1 LQGSGHSNPFYGVH
15 LKLRESLL
23 TFAIA
28 VVLSAGASL
37 GWAQGTTPGTGS
49 GGGAGA
55 GTNAGQALGSGY
67 EAGSG
72 PISLGSTDQDL
83 PELGSPANA
92 AVSLEDEY
100 QAGLGWFREMGKTG
114 TVLEDPEVS
123 DYIQQIGHTLSS
135 RAEEGQHQFYY
146 FVVRDPV
153 INAFAMPGGFI
164 AINSG
169 LILAT
174 RNENQLAGVMA
185 HETAHVTQRHLVRG
199 LIDQSH
205 AGLVATAAMLAAI
218 LLGATAGRGDPGA
231 MEGAILATQ
240 GAAIQ
245 HQINYTRSNEF
256 EADRVGIGIM
266 ANAGYDPLGMAS
278 FFQELDRN
286 SPDPSRVKAVEFL
299 IDHPLSAE
307 RVAEARNRAEQI
319 GRIRR
324 EDSIG
329 YRLTKERL
337 RSLVGDPRVVRDYY
351 ANLVK
356 NGAGLTM
363 DERYGK
369 DVAELQMRQPMAAIP
384 DLQTLLREYPKVTQ
398 FYDALGQAYLLNGQ
412 LKDSKE
418 VLDKAINLF
427 PRNVPITIRLSE
439 TLMHSGENKRAQL
452 LLDDLFN
459 FVEPT
464 PDQTKLI
471 AKAAK
476 EGGDL
481 ADSYYYMSFYYVMN
495 GDLKMSAT
503 QMQLALSL
511 PGLDAIQRARFSARL
526 DEIKAAMPKDRKNT
540 MADDD
545 SGTPR
550 H

>member
-1 LQGSGHSNPFYGVH
+1 MKLCNS
-15 LKLRESLL
+15 LKV
-23 TFAIA
+23 FAIA
-28 VVLSAGASL
+28 LALGAGASI
-37 GWAQGTTPGTGS
+37 GWAQGT
-49 GGGAGA
+49 
-55 GTNAGQALGSGY
+55 ALS
-67 EAGSG
+67 A
-72 PISLGSTDQDL
+72 TDQDL

-100 QAGLGWFREMGKTG
+100 QAGLGWFREMGKSG

-123 DYIQQIGHTLSS
+123 DYIQEIGHSLSS

-174 RNENQLAGVMA
+174 QNENQLAGVMA

-205 AGLVATAAMLAAI
+205 AGLVSTAAMLAAI

-256 EADRVGIGIM
+256 EADRIGIGTM
-266 ANAGYDPLGMAS
+266 ASAGYDPLGMAS
-278 FFQELDRN
+278 FFQQLDRN

-307 RVAEARNRAEQI
+307 RVAEARNRADQI
-319 GRIRR
+319 GRIHH

-329 YRLTKERL
+329 YRLTRERL
-337 RSLVGDPRVVRDYY
+337 RSLVGDPRLVREYY

-363 DERYGK
+363 EERYGK
-369 DVAELQMRQPMAAIP
+369 DIAEITLRNAGAAIP
-384 DLQTLLREYPKVTQ
+384 DLKALVSEYPKVTQ
-398 FYDALGQAYLLNGQ
+398 FYEALGQAYMMNGE
-412 LKDSKE
+412 LKDSKL
-418 VLDKAINLF
+418 VLDKAIGLF

-439 TLMHSGENKRAQL
+439 TLMHGGENKRAQL

-471 AKAAK
+471 AKAAR
-476 EGGDL
+476 EAGDP

-503 QMQLALSL
+503 QLQLALSL

-540 MADDD
+540 VADD
-545 SGTPR
+545 GGGNGR

>member
-1 LQGSGHSNPFYGVH
+1 MKLWSPACAFVAALVLGASVSIGWAAGIPPGSGSDGA
-15 LKLRESLL
+15 SG
-23 TFAIA
+23 A
-28 VVLSAGASL
+28 LSA
-37 GWAQGTTPGTGS
+37 
-49 GGGAGA
+49 
-55 GTNAGQALGSGY
+55 
-67 EAGSG
+67 
-72 PISLGSTDQDL
+72 TDQDL

-100 QAGLGWFREMGKTG
+100 QAGLGWYRQMGQSG
-114 TVLEDPEVS
+114 VVLEDPEVS
-123 DYIQQIGHTLSS
+123 DYIQQIGHSLSS
-135 RAEEGQHQFYY
+135 RAEEGQHQFNY

-218 LLGATAGRGDPGA
+218 LLGATAGHGSPDA

-256 EADRVGIGIM
+256 EADRVGIGTM
-266 ANAGYDPLGMAS
+266 AAAGYDPLGMAS
-278 FFQELDRN
+278 FFQELERN
-286 SPDPSRVKAVEFL
+286 SPDPSRIKAVEFL

-319 GRIRR
+319 GRVHH
-324 EDSIG
+324 EDSLG
-329 YRLTKERL
+329 YQLARERL
-337 RSLVGDPRVVRDYY
+337 RSLVGDPRLVHDYY
-351 ANLVK
+351 TNMVK

-363 DERYGK
+363 EERYGK
-369 DVAELQMRQPMAAIP
+369 DVADIRMRNPAAAIP
-384 DLQTLLREYPKVTQ
+384 DLQALVREYPRVTQ
-398 FYDALGQAYLLNGQ
+398 FHGALGQAYMLNNQ
-412 LKDSKE
+412 LRESKD
-418 VLDKAINLF
+418 VLDKAQSLF

-439 TLMHSGENKRAQL
+439 TLMRSGENKRAQL

-471 AKAAK
+471 AKAAQ
-476 EGGDL
+476 EAGDQ
-481 ADSYYYMSFYYVMN
+481 ADSYYYMSFYHVMY
-495 GDLKMSAT
+495 GDLKMAAT
-503 QMQLALSL
+503 QLQLALAL

-540 MADDD
+540 VADDN
-545 SGTPR
+545 GNGNGR